1 VQTAPDRALDT
12 LMKLTSLFRSVL
24 RTDNEF
30 VTLDQEL
37 QLISAYLDIERARFE
52 ERLRVSI
59 DVPDDLLSVRIPSL
73 LLQPLVENAIK
84 HGITPSRFGGE
95 VCIRARLER
104 TSDNESPMGD
114 MLNITVS
121 DSGMGTSEIDLARGR
136 RRGLGLSHIEER
148 LRWFA
153 GQEAS
158 LRINSTVGRGTVVE
172 VTLPISAATSKG
184 AVGSLRSSR
193 ERRGA

>member
-1 VQTAPDRALDT
+1 
-12 LMKLTSLFRSVL
+12 
-24 RTDNEF
+24 

-37 QLISAYLDIERARFE
+37 QLIAAYLDIERARFE

-59 DVPDDLLSVRIPSL
+59 DVPEDVLSVRIPSL

-84 HGITPSRFGGE
+84 HGITPSRFGSE
-95 VCIRARLER
+95 VCIRAHLER

-121 DSGMGTSEIDLARGR
+121 DSGMGASEIDLARGR
-136 RRGLGLSHIEER
+136 RRGLGLGNIEER

-158 LRINSTVGRGTVVE
+158 LRINSTVGTGTVVE
-172 VTLPISAATSKG
+172 VTDISG
-184 AVGSLRSSR
+184 HI
-193 ERRGA
+193 